1 MKKVKLKT
9 VRPFYME
16 DLVLKDTDLDP
27 TQEDMVMAFLV
38 NKVGGVRDFLTG
50 ISKQA

>member
-1 MKKVKLKT
+1 MTKVKLET

-16 DLVLKDTDLDP
+16 DVVLKDTDIDP

-38 NKVGGVRDFLTG
+38 NKVGSESL
-50 ISKQA
+50 